1 MRLQFKWLCILCIYL
16 QGFLVYV
23 NYGTIDDFLYLTE
36 NLSLSLNERVCIAR
50 YGHIY
55 RGDKVCV
62 FLLSW
67 DHSLMQEDCQVAIF
81 VHIMGITAWVQF
93 CMSQFHSSWV
103 WLCSILYTTPQAKL
117 AQYYGCS
124 GLIIY
129 SDPAEF
135 APKGGLPVYPNG
147 PNLPPGG
154 VQRGSLLISDGDPL
168 TPGIPA
174 IR

>member
-1 MRLQFKWLCILCIYL
+1 MCHMSRYDARQTPIISVSVPFQLSFILT
-16 QGFLVYV
+16 V
-23 NYGTIDDFLYLTE
+23 
-36 NLSLSLNERVCIAR
+36 
-50 YGHIY
+50 
-55 RGDKVCV
+55 
-62 FLLSW
+62 
-67 DHSLMQEDCQVAIF
+67 
-81 VHIMGITAWVQF
+81 
-93 CMSQFHSSWV
+93 FHSIYT
-103 WLCSILYTTPQAKL
+103 ILQAKL

-135 APKGGLPVYPNG
+135 APKGGPPVYPNG

-154 VQRGSLLISDGDPL
+154 VQRGSLLISSGDPL